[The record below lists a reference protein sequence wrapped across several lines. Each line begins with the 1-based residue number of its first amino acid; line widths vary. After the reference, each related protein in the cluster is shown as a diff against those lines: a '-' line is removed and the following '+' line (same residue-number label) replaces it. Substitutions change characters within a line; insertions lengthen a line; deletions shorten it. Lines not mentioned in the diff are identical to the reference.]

1 MLKKLYLLIGMFG
14 FCLLTLVGISW
25 FALGKLNSLSEQLKL
40 HGDDN
45 LLITSASYRGAE
57 LYQIVADSIINN
69 HPDQSRKDWLE
80 AKEVTGIQFA
90 NIKNILVSDQH
101 KQAFKQAEQA
111 YLEFVDIYEKQL
123 QPLVK
128 VSDRNSEA
136 ITTVD
141 DQLDSKVEKMAENLG
156 KLQSLVSEENR
167 ATQKL
172 VKEVSGNS
180 TLLLLISGL
189 VLLIAS
195 VLIGLNIA
203 RKIMQQL
210 GADPMEV
217 SDIVRN
223 VANGKLDNS
232 ISLKPKDTVSLLAN
246 MKQVQ
251 DILRNFVAAQ
261 EAVAKRHDE
270 GWIHEQIFADK
281 FPGAYG
287 VMASRINELVAA
299 HVSVK
304 MQVVDVVS
312 LYASGDF
319 SRDFDQLPG
328 DKAKVSDAV
337 RSVKAALLA
346 ISHEIQTMVDRGVQG
361 DFTYR
366 ANANQFDF
374 VFKEILASLN
384 HFMDTCDQGFSDVE
398 RVSVALAA
406 ADLTQTITRDYPG
419 TFGQVKAAV
428 NSTVQ
433 NLKEL
438 IGDIRLATETI
449 NTVAREIAS
458 GNNDLSHRTEQQA
471 ASLEETAASM
481 DELTSTVQH
490 NAENAKQANGL
501 AGGASEIAG
510 KGVTVV
516 NQVVETMSEIN
527 ASSRRIGDI
536 ISVID
541 DIAFQT
547 NILALNAAVEAA
559 RAGEQGKG
567 FAVVAIEVRNL
578 AQRAAGAAGEIKRLI
593 DDSVEKVSGGSKLVT
608 NAGKTMEDIVGAI
621 QQVTGIVAEISS
633 ASAEQSTGISQVN
646 QAIGQMDN
654 VTQQNAALVEQA
666 AASAEALEEQSQQ
679 LSLLVSSF
687 KVDGSARGS
696 HKPVGQRSNV
706 SNLKT
711 YQPSVSKPEPVVNQI
726 GAEAI
731 AGLDVALQKHAEWKV
746 KLRTAIN
753 QRDTLDA
760 VTISK
765 DNCCDF
771 GKWLHGD
778 AHQQLGH
785 LASYTECVNK
795 HAAFH
800 KEAGSVAALINEQK
814 YNEADQKLAAESG
827 FNRASSEVGSAIMRL
842 KKDVA
847 AQNTKSVAAVAPKVQ
862 AISSEWEEF

>member
-1 MLKKLYLLIGMFG
+1 MKNEELLLKPIRIRADGAMMATIALTFLATVIVG
-14 FCLLTLVGISW
+14 FVY
-25 FALGKLNSLSEQLKL
+25 
-40 HGDDN
+40 HGV
-45 LLITSASYRGAE
+45 I
-57 LYQIVADSIINN
+57 
-69 HPDQSRKDWLE
+69 
-80 AKEVTGIQFA
+80 F
-90 NIKNILVSDQH
+90 
-101 KQAFKQAEQA
+101 
-111 YLEFVDIYEKQL
+111 
-123 QPLVK
+123 
-128 VSDRNSEA
+128 
-136 ITTVD
+136 
-141 DQLDSKVEKMAENLG
+141 
-156 KLQSLVSEENR
+156 SLV
-167 ATQKL
+167 
-172 VKEVSGNS
+172 V
-180 TLLLLISGL
+180 GL
-189 VLLIAS
+189 SS
-195 VLIGLNIA
+195 VLIPFVVYRSMPGSLASRLVMAGALVIQVSTQIQASHGNTEMHFGFFVVLAFLLTYRDWRPIVFAAGLIA
-203 RKIMQQL
+203 IHHLACNFLQ
-210 GADPMEV
+210 GANE
-217 SDIVRN
+217 N
-223 VANGKLDNS
+223 VQVFHDGTDLSTVLVHAAYVVFESIILVVLAIELRREGIDAVTAGYLAERIANGELDNVIEINKTS
-232 ISLKPKDTVSLLAN
+232 VTNEVLHS
-246 MKQVQ
+246 MKRLQ
-251 DILRNFVAAQ
+251 DMVNRFVAAQ
-261 EAVAKRHDE
+261 SDVAKKHAE
-270 GWIHEQIFADK
+270 GWIYEKIDNTQFLGI
-281 FPGAYG
+281 YG
-287 VMASRINELVAA
+287 KMANEINELVAT
-299 HVSVK
+299 HVAVK

-312 LYASGDF
+312 RYAKGDF
-319 SRDFDQLPG
+319 SVDMDRLPG
-328 DKAKVSDAV
+328 DKVKVTNAIDAV
-337 RSVKAALLA
+337 KASLLA
-346 ISHEIQTMVDRGVQG
+346 VSNEIKTMVDSGVQG
-361 DFTYR
+361 DFSYR

-438 IGDIRLATETI
+438 IGDIKLATETI

-471 ASLEETAASM
+471 ASLEQTAASM

-516 NQVVETMSEIN
+516 NQVVETMNEIN
-527 ASSRRIGDI
+527 ASSHRIGDI

-593 DDSVEKVSGGSKLVT
+593 DDSVDKVSGGSKLVT
-608 NAGKTMEDIVGAI
+608 NAGKTMEDIVVAI

-687 KVDGSARGS
+687 KVDGSARGGYKS
-696 HKPVGQRSNV
+696 TTQRTNV

-711 YQPSVSKPEPVVNQI
+711 YQPSVSKSEPVVNQI
-726 GAEAI
+726 SAEAI

-785 LASYTECVNK
+785 LASYTECVGK

-800 KEAGSVAALINEQK
+800 KEAGSIAGLINEQK
-814 YNEADQKLAAESG
+814 YTEADQKLASESG
-827 FNRASSEVGSAIMRL
+827 FNQASSEVGSAIMRL

-847 AQNTKSVAAVAPKVQ
+847 AQNTKSVAKTAPKAQ
-862 AISSEWEEF
+862 AISSDWEEF

>member
-1 MLKKLYLLIGMFG
+1 MNNQELLLKPIRIRADGVMMATIAVTFLVTVIVGFVYQGVLMSLVVGLSAVLIPFGIYRSMPGSLASRLVVAGALVIQVATQIQVSHGNTEMHFG
-14 FCLLTLVGISW
+14 FFVVLAFLLTYRDWRPIAFAAGLIAIQHLVFNILQ
-25 FALGKLNSLSEQLKL
+25 ATN
-40 HGDDN
+40 DN
-45 LLITSASYRGAE
+45 VHVFHAGADFGVLLVHAAYVVFE
-57 LYQIVADSIINN
+57 SIILIFLAIEL
-69 HPDQSRKDWLE
+69 RKEGID
-80 AKEVTGIQFA
+80 AVTAGY
-90 NIKNILVSDQH
+90 V
-101 KQAFKQAEQA
+101 AER
-111 YLEFVDIYEKQL
+111 I
-123 QPLVK
+123 
-128 VSDRNSEA
+128 
-136 ITTVD
+136 
-141 DQLDSKVEKMAENLG
+141 
-156 KLQSLVSEENR
+156 
-167 ATQKL
+167 
-172 VKEVSGNS
+172 
-180 TLLLLISGL
+180 
-189 VLLIAS
+189 
-195 VLIGLNIA
+195 
-203 RKIMQQL
+203 
-210 GADPMEV
+210 
-217 SDIVRN
+217 
-223 VANGKLDNS
+223 ANGELHNLIEINKTSVTNEVLHS
-232 ISLKPKDTVSLLAN
+232 MKRLQDTVN
-246 MKQVQ
+246 
-251 DILRNFVAAQ
+251 RFVAAQ
-261 EAVAKRHDE
+261 SDVAKKHAE
-270 GWIHEQIFADK
+270 GWIYEQIDSKQFS
-281 FPGAYG
+281 GIYG
-287 VMASRINELVAA
+287 KMANEINELVAT
-299 HVSVK
+299 HVAVK

-312 LYASGDF
+312 HYAKGDF
-319 SRDFDQLPG
+319 SVDMDRLPG
-328 DKAKVSDAV
+328 DKAKVTNAIDAV
-337 RSVKAALLA
+337 KASLLA
-346 ISHEIQTMVDRGVQG
+346 VSNEIKTMVDCGVQG
-361 DFTYR
+361 NFTHR
-366 ANANQFDF
+366 ASDSEFDYVFRDILVNLNQFM
-374 VFKEILASLN
+374 EI
-384 HFMDTCDQGFSDVE
+384 CDQGFSDVE
-398 RVSVALAA
+398 RVSMALAD
-406 ADLTQTITRDYPG
+406 ADLTQTITRNYPG
-419 TFGQVKAAV
+419 TFGQVSAAV
-428 NSTVQ
+428 NTTVQ
-433 NLKEL
+433 NLKVL
-438 IGDIRLATETI
+438 IGDIKLATDTI

-510 KGVTVV
+510 KGVSVV

-527 ASSRRIGDI
+527 ASSHRIGDI

-593 DDSVEKVSGGSKLVT
+593 DDSVDKVSGGSKLVT
-608 NAGKTMEDIVGAI
+608 NAGKTMEDIVISI

-687 KVDGSARGS
+687 KVDGNARGGNMPAA
-696 HKPVGQRSNV
+696 KRANV

-711 YQPSVSKPEPVVNQI
+711 YQPSVSNTGPVVNQI
-726 GAEAI
+726 SAEAI
-731 AGLDVALQKHAEWKV
+731 AGLDVALHKHAEWKV

-778 AHQQLGH
+778 AGKQLGH
-785 LASYTECVNK
+785 LGSYTECVNK

-800 KEAGSVAALINEQK
+800 KEAGSVAGLINEQK
-814 YNEADQKLAAESG
+814 YAEADQKLASESG
-827 FNRASSEVGSAIMRL
+827 FNRASSEVGAAIMRL

-847 AQNTKSVAAVAPKVQ
+847 GQNAKSAAAVAPKVQ